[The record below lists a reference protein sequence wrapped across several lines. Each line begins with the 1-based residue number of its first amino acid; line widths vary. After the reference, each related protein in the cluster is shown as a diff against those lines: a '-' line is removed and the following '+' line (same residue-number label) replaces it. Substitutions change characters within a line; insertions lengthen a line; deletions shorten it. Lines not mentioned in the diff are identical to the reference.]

1 MPWSVEYYEKDNGR
15 IPVYDFLVNLS
26 PKMKAKALRE
36 IDLLEEY
43 GTNPNEVSTAS
54 IEGFRYKGIWE
65 LRIRFAGDISRIFYF
80 TYSKETIVLL
90 SAFVKKTMKTPQ
102 IELDRALKYKRDYE
116 RSHSDET

>member
-1 MPWSVEYYEKDNGR
+1 MYSSGNALTLVIIYDNV
-15 IPVYDFLVNLS
+15 I
-26 PKMKAKALRE
+26 
-36 IDLLEEY
+36 
-43 GTNPNEVSTAS
+43 
-54 IEGFRYKGIWE
+54 
-65 LRIRFAGDISRIFYF
+65 AGDISRIFYF